1 MFDWRLPTH
10 RRGFLGRVAS
20 GAAALGL
27 TQLARPLDLA
37 AAPVQVPAKEDPA
50 VTAWLGKLKGKHRQV
65 YDVPELNNG
74 FALAWSRVFYMTNN
88 ETGVADA
95 DMSVMV
101 VLRHEALPLALVDAA
116 WAKYKLG
123 EVFKINDPKTN
134 APSVRNIFYK
144 TAPGDLPLPGM
155 DIGDLLQSGT
165 LFGACNMAIRF
176 YSGMVAKNMGAN
188 ADDVRKDW
196 VASVIPGIQVVPSGV
211 WAVNRAQEHGCSY
224 CFAG

>member
-1 MFDWRLPTH
+1 MFDWKLPTH
-10 RRGFLGRVAS
+10 RRGFLGRVAG

-27 TQLARPLDLA
+27 TQLARPFELS
-37 AAPVQVPAKEDPA
+37 AAPTQVPAKEDPA

-65 YDVPELNNG
+65 YDTPELNGG

-88 ETGVADA
+88 ETGVPDA

-101 VLRHEALPLALVDAA
+101 VLRHAAIPLAMVDAA
-116 WAKYKLG
+116 WAKYKFG
-123 EVFKINDPKTN
+123 EFFKITDPKTN
-134 APSVRNIFYK
+134 APAVRNIFYK
-144 TAPGDLPLPGM
+144 TAAGELPLPGM
-155 DIGDLLQSGT
+155 DIGDLLQTGV

-176 YSGMVAKNMGAN
+176 YSGAMAKSTGGN
-188 ADDVRKDW
+188 AEDIRKDW
-196 VASVIPGIQVVPSGV
+196 LASVIPGMQVVPSGV